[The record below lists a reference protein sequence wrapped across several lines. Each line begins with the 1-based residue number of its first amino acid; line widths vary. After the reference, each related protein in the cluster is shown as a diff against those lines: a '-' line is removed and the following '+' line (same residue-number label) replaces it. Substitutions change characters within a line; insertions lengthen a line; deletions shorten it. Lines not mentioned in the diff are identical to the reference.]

1 MAVLKM
7 TRQNQLRTFK
17 QFQNARE
24 SGIPRNITPVS
35 ACCKVE
41 KAAWSVSIR
50 DLLLG
55 GGVGIGVGGAGSS
68 DGGVGGLVV
77 AVFFVVW
84 SLLLLLSG
92 CPCRQGVAHSSI
104 APKIATEGFQKH
116 CLTASA

>member
-1 MAVLKM
+1 MALLKM
-7 TRQNQLRTFK
+7 TRQNQLRTFMRGMLFK

-24 SGIPRNITPVS
+24 SGIARNITPVS

-77 AVFFVVW
+77 VVFFVV
-84 SLLLLLSG
+84 
-92 CPCRQGVAHSSI
+92 
-104 APKIATEGFQKH
+104 
-116 CLTASA
+116 